1 MHSPP
6 IFSGAALLGIFSGL
20 VLAGITPTS
29 PLPTKQPEWRTRAA
43 SLRAETESLYA
54 WSMPQDLSPS
64 VGYGSP
70 SYHPAAVYA
79 RYDPQWRVS
88 PQLPVYAPAQV
99 EEAPPVRTGNEATL
113 AELEALGES
122 FDQPPE
128 QAELSDKDDELS
140 GG

>member
-1 MHSPP
+1 MHSAPLL
-6 IFSGAALLGIFSGL
+6 SGSALLGIFSGL
-20 VLAGITPTS
+20 VLAGITPTA
-29 PLPTKQPEWRTRAA
+29 PLPTKQPEWRRKAA

-54 WSMPQDLSPS
+54 WSKPQDLSPS

-70 SYHPAAVYA
+70 SYHQAAVYA

-99 EEAPPVRTGNEATL
+99 EEAPPVRTGNEATV
-113 AELEALGES
+113 AELDALGES

-128 QAELSDKDDELS
+128 QAELSDAEQDLS

>member
-1 MHSPP
+1 M
-6 IFSGAALLGIFSGL
+6 LGIFSGL

-70 SYHPAAVYA
+70 SYHQAAVYA

-88 PQLPVYAPAQV
+88 PQLPSQPALQV
-99 EEAPPVRTGNEATL
+99 EEAPPVLTGNEATV
-113 AELEALGES
+113 AELEVLGES

-128 QAELSDKDDELS
+128 QAEMSDAEQDLS